1 MARIT
6 EFVFQE
12 DLNNKKCKEENSG
25 KHCTWVIETRY
36 GFLKVQGDSYLSWS
50 SALMVFINTVLEWL
64 YSLPI

>member
-36 GFLKVQGDSYLSWS
+36 GFLKVQGDS
-50 SALMVFINTVLEWL
+50 
-64 YSLPI
+64 